1 MNFAGQGFHV
11 ADTLACANTMQALVR
26 LARRTALSPAFGDA
40 ACARAS
46 SVGWTARGI
55 SGSSAP
61 RSSEGLNAFLDPIRF
76 LPEDK
81 QKDEVS
87 GREWEARE
95 LRLKSFEDLHGLWY
109 VLLKE
114 KNMLQTE
121 KHVARANRVRMRSA
135 QRIGQVRRSMAKIK
149 LVLSERAIED
159 AGDDPVT
166 RRRFMRII
174 NAK

>member
-1 MNFAGQGFHV
+1 
-11 ADTLACANTMQALVR
+11 MQALVR

-40 ACARAS
+40 ACARVS
-46 SVGWTARGI
+46 SVGWTSRGI
-55 SGSSAP
+55 AWSSAA

-109 VLLKE
+109 VLLK
-114 KNMLQTE
+114 
-121 KHVARANRVRMRSA
+121 
-135 QRIGQVRRSMAKIK
+135 
-149 LVLSERAIED
+149 
-159 AGDDPVT
+159 
-166 RRRFMRII
+166 
-174 NAK
+174 

>member
-1 MNFAGQGFHV
+1 
-11 ADTLACANTMQALVR
+11 MQALVR
-26 LARRTALSPAFGDA
+26 LARRTALCPAFGDT
-40 ACARAS
+40 ACARGS

-55 SGSSAP
+55 SGSCAA

-121 KHVARANRVRMRSA
+121 KYVARANRVRMRSA

-159 AGDDPVT
+159 AGDDPAT

>member
-1 MNFAGQGFHV
+1 
-11 ADTLACANTMQALVR
+11 MQALVR
-26 LARRTALSPAFGDA
+26 LARRTALCPAFGDT
-40 ACARAS
+40 ACARGS

-55 SGSSAP
+55 SGSCAA

-109 VLLKE
+109 VLVKE
-114 KNMLQTE
+114 K
-121 KHVARANRVRMRSA
+121 KHAADGEIRRARQPRAHALGAEDRS
-135 QRIGQVRRSMAKIK
+135 GQAIDGEDQAGV
-149 LVLSERAIED
+149 ERACH
-159 AGDDPVT
+159 
-166 RRRFMRII
+166 
-174 NAK
+174 

>member
-1 MNFAGQGFHV
+1 
-11 ADTLACANTMQALVR
+11 MQALVR
-26 LARRTALSPAFGDA
+26 LARRTALSPAFGA
-40 ACARAS
+40 AAGVRESA
-46 SVGWTARGI
+46 VGWTARGI
-55 SGSSAP
+55 AGSTAA
-61 RSSEGLNAFLDPIRF
+61 RSNEGLNAFLDPIRF

-114 KNMLQTE
+114 KNMLSTE
-121 KHVARANRVRMRSA
+121 KYVARANRVRMRAA

-159 AGDDPVT
+159 AGDDEAT

>member
-1 MNFAGQGFHV
+1 M
-11 ADTLACANTMQALVR
+11 LALVR
-26 LARRTALSPAFGDA
+26 LARRTALS
-40 ACARAS
+40 
-46 SVGWTARGI
+46 SVLLGEAWHTLGWSVRGI
-55 SGSSAP
+55 SSSTTTH
-61 RSSEGLNAFLDPIRF
+61 SNEGLNAFLDPIRF
-76 LPEDK
+76 LPEEK

-95 LRLKSFEDLHGLWY
+95 LRLKSFDDLHGLWY
-109 VLLKE
+109 VLMKE
-114 KNMLQTE
+114 KAMLATE
-121 KHVARANRVRMRSA
+121 KYVARANRTRMRSA

-159 AGDDPVT
+159 AGEDEAT